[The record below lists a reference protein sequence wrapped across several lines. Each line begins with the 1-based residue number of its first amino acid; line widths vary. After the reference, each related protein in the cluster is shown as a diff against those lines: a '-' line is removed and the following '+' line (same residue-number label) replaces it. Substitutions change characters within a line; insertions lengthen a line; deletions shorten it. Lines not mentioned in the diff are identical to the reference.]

1 MGRRIV
7 DQARRDVGTQERTW
21 RNDHP
26 LFDYYRVLGGNS
38 SRSSVK
44 GWKDAY
50 CAYGVNAWHRQAGLK
65 PNVPTL
71 GRAINWSLHPSKI
84 LLGRRSNP
92 MSMGRLEAGW
102 VIGFRF
108 GSQNHVGII
117 EESYP
122 LYAITIEANT
132 SLSNA
137 VGQYKTNH
145 EGVIRKRRFYKDAA
159 WATDWRGSPRA
170 DTVIV
175 FNIRKRFIGP

>member
-1 MGRRIV
+1 M
-7 DQARRDVGTQERTW
+7 GTQERTW

-26 LFDYYRVLGGNS
+26 LFDYYRVLGGNAN
-38 SRSSVK
+38 RSSVR

-50 CAYGVNAWHRQAGLK
+50 CAYGVYAWHRQAGVK
-65 PNVPTL
+65 PPVPAL
-71 GRAINWSLHPSKI
+71 GRAVNWSLHPSKI

-92 MSMGRLEAGW
+92 LSLGRLEPGW

-108 GSQNHVGII
+108 AGNHVGII
-117 EESYP
+117 EQPYP

-137 VGQYKTNH
+137 VGKYKTNH

-159 WATDWRGSPRA
+159 WAADWRGSPHA
-170 DTVIV
+170 DTLSV
-175 FNIRKRFIGP
+175 FTLRKRYAGP